1 MKFPTKVLGQTS
13 MVFITSLV
21 FLFTIFELLIT
32 INSGIWT
39 DYPVWMIGVVV
50 ALILSS
56 LYLVRFF
63 RKTIAS

>member
-1 MKFPTKVLGQTS
+1 MKFPTKLLGETS
-13 MVFITSLV
+13 MLFITSLV

-32 INSGIWT
+32 INSGIWA

-56 LYLVRFF
+56 LYLIRFF
-63 RKTIAS
+63 WKTLAN